1 MGQLLAESLGA
12 NDPRRE
18 DAQEIVTASERAAA
32 LTRQLLAFSRR
43 QILEPKVVEVNAAIA
58 GTEKLLRR
66 LIGEDI
72 RLSVVRGEGVG
83 TVRVDVGQLE
93 QVIMNLAVNARDAMP
108 DGGELVIETANVE
121 LEAHSAMPDFSA
133 PPGSY
138 VMISVSDTG
147 CGIDPETRRRIFEP
161 FFTTKETGKGTGL
174 GLATCYGIVQQSGG
188 HIWVYSEP
196 GHGSVFT
203 IYLPRVDAVATHA
216 RPRRTT
222 ALAGQETILIV
233 EDDERV
239 RGAVARMLEPRG
251 YQLIVAPSPEAAV
264 DLAATHDGP
273 IDLVLSDVVMPG
285 ASGPAIIEQIEARIG
300 KVRVLFMSG
309 YSDHPLLRA
318 RKVTDGLNFVQKPFG
333 PVLLARKV
341 REALDA

>member
-1 MGQLLAESLGA
+1 
-12 NDPRRE
+12 
-18 DAQEIVTASERAAA
+18 
-32 LTRQLLAFSRR
+32 
-43 QILEPKVVEVNAAIA
+43 
-58 GTEKLLRR
+58 
-66 LIGEDI
+66 
-72 RLSVVRGEGVG
+72 
-83 TVRVDVGQLE
+83 
-93 QVIMNLAVNARDAMP
+93 
-108 DGGELVIETANVE
+108 
-121 LEAHSAMPDFSA
+121 
-133 PPGSY
+133 
-138 VMISVSDTG
+138 
-147 CGIDPETRRRIFEP
+147 
-161 FFTTKETGKGTGL
+161 
-174 GLATCYGIVQQSGG
+174 
-188 HIWVYSEP
+188 
-196 GHGSVFT
+196 
-203 IYLPRVDAVATHA
+203 LPRVDAVATHA